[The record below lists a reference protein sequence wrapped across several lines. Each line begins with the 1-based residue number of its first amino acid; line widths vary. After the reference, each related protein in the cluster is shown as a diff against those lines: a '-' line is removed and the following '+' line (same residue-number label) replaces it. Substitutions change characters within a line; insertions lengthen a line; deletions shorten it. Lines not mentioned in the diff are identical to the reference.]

1 MTTTAVPGLAAPAS
15 ITPELVR
22 RLTGLVV
29 SDGSQTHTNLHVFT
43 GEPLAEIPLSTVDDV
58 KLAVDTA
65 RAAQPAWAA
74 TPIRQRVRIVRRL
87 VELIHDDREFISDL
101 IQAETGKSRL
111 HSFHEQLDP
120 LLCGNYYTRKAAKL
134 LKPRRRTGMFPLV
147 ASAQEIHVPKGVVGI
162 IAPWNFPFALALND
176 AVAALLAGNAVVLK
190 PDWQTALSPL
200 YGVEL
205 AHRAGVPADAFQVVI
220 GDGPVVGPAV
230 VENVDYVG
238 FTGSS
243 RTGRDVARRSGARLV
258 GCSLELGGKN
268 PMVVLSDA
276 DLDRAVTSAVSGT
289 FTNAGQICVGIER
302 IYVERPRYEEF
313 LRRFVDAVSKL
324 KLDASYSDLEVD
336 LGSLI
341 SATQLERVSRHVSD
355 AVEKGAVVEMGGKA
369 RPDIGPYFFEP
380 TVLTGV
386 TPEMACYSEET
397 FGPVVAVYPVADE
410 AEAIARANDTEY
422 GLNASVFTRSAR
434 RGERVGAAI
443 RAGTVNINDGFGT
456 AYGTIDAP
464 MGGMGASGLGRRHGV
479 EGLLKYT
486 DTQTLARLRFAVVDP
501 PPNQPRETYV
511 KMTAGAIRWLG
522 RARIR

>member
-1 MTTTAVPGLAAPAS
+1 MTTTAAPGLAAPAS
-15 ITPELVR
+15 ITPDLVR
-22 RLTGLVV
+22 RLGALVV
-29 SDGSQTHTNLHVFT
+29 SDGAETHTNLHVFT

-58 KLAVDTA
+58 RRAVTA
-65 RAAQPAWAA
+65 AREAQPAWAA
-74 TPIRQRVRIVRRL
+74 TPVRERIRVVRRL
-87 VELIHDDREFISDL
+87 IEAIHDERELISDL

-111 HSFHEQLDP
+111 HAFQEQLDP
-120 LLCGNYYTRKAAKL
+120 LLCGSYYARKAPRL

-147 ASAQEIHVPKGVVGI
+147 ASAVELHVPKGVVGI

-176 AVAALLAGNAVVLK
+176 AVSALIAGNAVVLK
-190 PDWQTALSPL
+190 PDWQTVLSPL
-200 YGVEL
+200 YAVEL
-205 AHRAGVPADAFQVVI
+205 AHRAGVPAEVFQVVL
-220 GDGPVVGPAV
+220 GDGPVIGPAV
-230 VENVDYVG
+230 VEHVDYVG

-243 RTGRDVARRSGARLV
+243 RTGRDVAQRSGARLV

-268 PMVVLSDA
+268 PMVVLDDA
-276 DLDRAVTSAVSGT
+276 DLDRAVGSAVSGT

-302 IYVERPRYEEF
+302 IYVERPVCQEF

-324 KLDASYSDLEVD
+324 RLGASYDDLDVD

-341 SATQLERVSRHVSD
+341 SETQLARVSGHVED
-355 AVEKGAVVEMGGKA
+355 ARAKGAVVELGGRA
-369 RPDIGPYFFEP
+369 RPDLGPCFYEP

-386 TPEMACYSEET
+386 TPEMACYHEET
-397 FGPVVAVYPVADE
+397 FGPVVSVCPVADE
-410 AEAIARANDTEY
+410 AEAIRRANDTEY

-434 RGERVGAAI
+434 RGQRVGAAL
-443 RAGTVNINDGFGT
+443 RAGTVNVNDGFGT

-486 DTQTLARLRFAVVDP
+486 DTQTLARLRFPVVDP
-501 PPNQPRETYV
+501 PPNQPREKYV
-511 KMTAGAIRWLG
+511 KGTAAAIRWMG

>member
-1 MTTTAVPGLAAPAS
+1 MTTTAAPVLAVPPS

-22 RLTGLVV
+22 RLAALVV
-29 SDGSQTHTNLHVFT
+29 SGDAETYQTLHVFT

-58 KLAVDTA
+58 RQAVSTA

-74 TPIRQRVRIVRRL
+74 TPIRQRAAIVRRL

-111 HSFHEQLDP
+111 HAFFEQLDP
-120 LLCGNYYTRKAAKL
+120 LLCGNYYARKAAKL

-147 ASAQEIHVPKGVVGI
+147 ASAREHHVPKGVVGI

-176 AVAALLAGNAVVLK
+176 AIAALLAGNAVVLK
-190 PDWQTALSPL
+190 PDLQTALSPL

-205 AHRAGVPADAFQVVI
+205 ARRAGVPAEVFQVVL
-220 GDGPVVGPAV
+220 GDGPVIGPAV
-230 VENVDYVG
+230 VEQVDYVG

-268 PMVVLSDA
+268 PMLVLSDA
-276 DLDRAVTSAVSGT
+276 DLERAVGSAVSGT

-302 IYVERPRYEEF
+302 IYVEQPIYQEF
-313 LRRFVDAVSKL
+313 LSRFTDAVSAL
-324 KLDASYSDLEVD
+324 RLGASYDDLDVD

-341 SATQLERVSRHVSD
+341 SAAQLERVSRHVED
-355 AVEKGAVVEMGGKA
+355 ARAKGATVELGGRP
-369 RPDIGPYFFEP
+369 RPDIGPYFYEP

-386 TPEMACYSEET
+386 TPEMVCHAEET
-397 FGPVVAVYPVADE
+397 FGPVVSVYPVADE

-434 RGERVGAAI
+434 RGERVGGAI
-443 RAGTVNINDGFGT
+443 KAGTVNINDGFGT
-456 AYGTIDAP
+456 AYGSIDTP
-464 MGGMGASGLGRRHGV
+464 MGGMRASGLGRRHGV